1 MTSGKRFMKQFRR
14 TSGSFIVILISII
27 LSILTSTDLLSSG
40 NTSLNTAKID
50 KNIEKLKQFPWF
62 EELYNHEQH
71 HRSFFV
77 SLKVRKYLES
87 TIRVYLLTRNKKKQ
101 EEFILLLEKVA
112 ELRIKATLKRTQS
125 K

>member
-1 MTSGKRFMKQFRR
+1 MTSGKRFMKQFSR

-40 NTSLNTAKID
+40 NTSLNTSKID

-62 EELYNHEQH
+62 KELYNHEQH

>member
-1 MTSGKRFMKQFRR
+1 MKQFRR

-27 LSILTSTDLLSSG
+27 LSIYTSTDLLSTG

-62 EELYNHEQH
+62 IELYNHEQH

-87 TIRVYLLTRNKKKQ
+87 TIRVCLLTRSMKKQ
-101 EEFILLLEKVA
+101 EEFILLLDNVA
-112 ELRIKATLKRTQS
+112 ELRTKATLDKTQS